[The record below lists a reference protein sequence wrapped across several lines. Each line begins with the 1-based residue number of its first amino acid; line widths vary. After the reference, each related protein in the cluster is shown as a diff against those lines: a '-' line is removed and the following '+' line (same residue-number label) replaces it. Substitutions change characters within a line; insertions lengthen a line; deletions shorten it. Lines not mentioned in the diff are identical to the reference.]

1 MIIKIEITINKYL
14 INNKIMGSNI
24 NVNKKIK

>member
-1 MIIKIEITINKYL
+1 MIIKIEIKINKYL

-24 NVNKKIK
+24 NVNKKI